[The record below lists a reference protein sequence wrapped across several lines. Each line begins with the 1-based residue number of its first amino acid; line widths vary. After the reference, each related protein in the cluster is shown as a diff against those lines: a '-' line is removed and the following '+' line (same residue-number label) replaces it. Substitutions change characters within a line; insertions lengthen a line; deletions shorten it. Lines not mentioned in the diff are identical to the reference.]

1 MSRGD
6 ETKAPI
12 GSPRAR
18 ARGLPI
24 AAAFGVFVLIAAF
37 FTLWL
42 THGVERLFA
51 NGLFGGGS
59 FPQEPFPGAR
69 SALSGVGW
77 RGCLGGEVG
86 PTVGTTAPVID
97 TDSVD
102 TALALR
108 GYLADGAWS
117 EPFALP
123 FEQSVDGLRS
133 SCGLVAFVA
142 EGASYLSSGD
152 ADRGGRETVCDP
164 HVLLLSMCDEG
175 DVSAVGVG
183 TARMRIFSAPGL
195 TPDVLRA
202 TRLPVDIALAHA
214 EAASALSVAGWVP
227 TDEII
232 GVRVPA
238 STATYGVNVRAPK
251 TPTSGCLAY
260 VAVGSGL
267 GRARIYW
274 PGTPLR
280 EEPTVDRF
288 VATPVACGG
297 TPYFDGSMS
306 VEDAGR
312 DGGQVYFRAYSPSAS
327 GPAIPA
333 VGVRKPLEFTMQLVR
348 AVDAVMPTPV
358 PLPAAP

>member
-24 AAAFGVFVLIAAF
+24 AAAFAAFVLVAAF

-51 NGLFGGGS
+51 NGMFGGGS

-69 SALSGVGW
+69 SALSAVSW
-77 RGCLGGEVG
+77 RGCLGGDVG
-86 PTVGTTAPVID
+86 PSVGTTAPVID
-97 TDSVD
+97 ADSVD
-102 TALALR
+102 AALALR
-108 GYLADGAWS
+108 GYLAEGAWS
-117 EPFALP
+117 EASALP

-133 SCGLVAFVA
+133 SCGLIAFVA

-152 ADRGGRETVCDP
+152 ADSGGRETVCDP
-164 HVLLLSMCDEG
+164 RVLMLSMCDEG
-175 DVSAVGVG
+175 RVTAIGVG
-183 TARMRIFSAPGL
+183 TARMRIFTAPGL

-227 TDEII
+227 TDEIV

-238 STATYGVNVRAPK
+238 STATYGVSVRAPK
-251 TPTSGCLAY
+251 TPATGCLAY
-260 VAVGSGL
+260 GAVGSGL
-267 GRARIYW
+267 GHARIYW
-274 PGTPLR
+274 PGAPLR
-280 EEPTVDRF
+280 DEPTINRF

-297 TPYFDGSMS
+297 TPYFDGAIS
-306 VEDAGR
+306 VEDADH
-312 DGGQVYFRAYSPSAS
+312 DGGQVYFRAYSPSAG
-327 GPAIPA
+327 GPAVPS

-348 AVDAVMPTPV
+348 ANDAVMPDPV
-358 PLPAAP
+358 PLPASP